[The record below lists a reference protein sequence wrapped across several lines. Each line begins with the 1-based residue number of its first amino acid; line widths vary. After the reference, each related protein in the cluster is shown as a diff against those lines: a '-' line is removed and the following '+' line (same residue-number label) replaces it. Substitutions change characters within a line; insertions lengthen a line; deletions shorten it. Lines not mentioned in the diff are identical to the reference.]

1 MNFDLGAAIELYECG
16 THPRVLIGPDDLD
29 ELKRRIRTG
38 DGRKVMD
45 AMRTWV
51 RPLVARV
58 LDAARDEQ
66 VLEVFGGAYFGTP
79 VCFGLDDVAMVAR
92 LDDDEEARE
101 AIRRF
106 LMAMAAAE
114 KAGKEDYAYGSLR
127 HQGMA
132 YDLLFDL
139 FPDEDREALS
149 EWMVECGVR
158 KTLERVSRFL
168 KGAGANTHVCFMIS
182 ALFNLLVVKGDPGV
196 PGLGAEQEKL
206 LLMLEAALHASIGPD
221 GYPVEDIGYG
231 TALVPYLAYA
241 VEAVRR
247 AGLYDAYAQC
257 PRYARF
263 GRAVLQFVQPWGEHL
278 TNTGDQYDGIIDRQF
293 VLSRLAEM
301 TGDATLRWLIGTLC
315 QFEGPGHDPRFVEVA
330 LGRSK
335 GFHVPAAWPTLAVI
349 DGIREQ
355 KRPSKAAVPTHYRD
369 RLRGIV
375 SLRSGWKDDDTFV
388 VFDGSQRSPSVT
400 GHQHASCGNFTLS
413 ALGEY
418 FAIDCGRY
426 NMEQNC
432 HNVVL
437 AGGKSGRSTD
447 GQWMMSWQDGLL
459 TDDRPGRF
467 VDFASVDSSLQH
479 DCYWARRHLGLV
491 KGRGAP
497 SYVWIVEDINKAND
511 WAEFW
516 WQFHTSPENRIRV
529 GRAKASIKGWRRGN
543 WLDVHFALPDPGA
556 YPRPHELALSQDEA
570 TNSSYNYIRDPRSF
584 AARFSRPSDM
594 LHHSVFVRPRLLA
607 KVRGYNGR
615 FLSLLVPRR
624 KGDRAA
630 KVKRLRSLDNSLA
643 VRIQF
648 EKIED
653 TLIWAYEH
661 HLLEAGGVKARGQ
674 WCLVRRSRSTGRV
687 LDSTLMN
694 GTRLEVGNHNKTP

>member
-1 MNFDLGAAIELYECG
+1 MDFDFGAAIKLYENAV
-16 THPRVLIGPDDLD
+16 HPRVLIGPDDLD
-29 ELKRRIRTG
+29 ELKRRIRSG

-45 AMRTWV
+45 AMRTWT
-51 RPLVARV
+51 RPLVDRV
-58 LDAARDEQ
+58 LNAGTEEETR
-66 VLEVFGGAYFGTP
+66 EVFGGAYFGTP

-92 LDDDEEARE
+92 LDDDEEALE
-101 AIRRF
+101 AVRRF
-106 LMAMAAAE
+106 LTAMAAAE
-114 KAGKEDYAYGSLR
+114 KAGREDYAYGSLR

-132 YDLLFDL
+132 YDLLFDYL
-139 FPDEDREALS
+139 SDEEREAIS
-149 EWMVECGVR
+149 EWMIECGVR
-158 KTLERVSRFL
+158 KTLEKISGFL
-168 KGAGANTHVCFMIS
+168 KGAGANTYVCFMIS
-182 ALFNLLVVKGDPGV
+182 ALLNLLAVKGDPDV
-196 PGLGAEQEKL
+196 PDLGAEQKEL
-206 LLMLEAALHASIGPD
+206 LLMLEAALLASIGPD

-263 GRAVLQFVQPWGEHL
+263 GRAVLHFVQPWGGHL
-278 TNTGDQYDGIIDRQF
+278 TNTGDQYDGFNDRPF
-293 VLSRLAEM
+293 VLGRLAEM
-301 TGDATLRWLIGTLC
+301 TGDATLRWLIGTLP
-315 QFEGPGHDPRFVEVA
+315 QFEGPGHDSRFVEVT
-330 LGRSK
+330 LEPSK
-335 GFHVPAAWPTLAVI
+335 RFHVPAAWPTLAVI

-355 KRPSKAAVPTHYRD
+355 QRPSKARVPTQYRD

-375 SLRSGWKDDDTFV
+375 SFRSGWKDDDTFV
-388 VFDGSQRSPSVT
+388 VFDGSQRSPSVM

-437 AGGKSGRSTD
+437 AGGKSGRSTN
-447 GQWMMSWQDGLL
+447 GQWMMSWHDGLL
-459 TDDRPGRF
+459 TDYRPDEF

-497 SYVWIVEDINKAND
+497 SYVWMVEDINKAND

-516 WQFHTSPENRIRV
+516 WQFHTSPENRIRLS
-529 GRAKASIKGWRRGN
+529 RTKASIKGWRRGN
-543 WLDVHFALPDPGA
+543 WLDVHFALPDPGS
-556 YPRPHELALSQDEA
+556 YPRPHEVELSQDEA
-570 TNSSYNYIRDPRSF
+570 TSSSFDYIRDHHGF
-584 AARFSRPSDM
+584 AARFGRPSDM
-594 LHHSVFVRPRLLA
+594 LHHSVFVRPRLVA

-615 FLSLLVPRR
+615 FLSLLIPRR
-624 KGDRAA
+624 QGDRAA
-630 KVKRLRSLDNSLA
+630 EVKRLHSLDNSLA
-643 VRIQF
+643 VRVQF
-648 EKIED
+648 EKVED

-661 HLLEAGGVKARGQ
+661 HLLEAGDIRARGQ
-674 WCLVRRSRSTGRV
+674 WCLVRRSRASGRI
-687 LDSTLMN
+687 LNSTLM
-694 GTRLEVGNHNKTP
+694 GDTRDEVGGQTPK